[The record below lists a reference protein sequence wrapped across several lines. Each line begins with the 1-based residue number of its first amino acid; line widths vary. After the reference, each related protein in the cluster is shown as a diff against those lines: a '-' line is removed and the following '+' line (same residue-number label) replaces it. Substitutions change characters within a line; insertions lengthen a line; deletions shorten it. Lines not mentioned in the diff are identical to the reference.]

1 MRAVV
6 VVFVVCRR
14 CHRWLVAFEQSRQHL
29 PPSRSQNLVDP
40 SSSPNSPFVVLTV
53 EQQKLDRPPPL
64 PRPVLPRQM
73 DRVPEE
79 EIAREVLLEIGQDAM
94 CGRRRGEA

>member
-1 MRAVV
+1 MRARMIVV
-6 VVFVVCRR
+6 VVVVVA
-14 CHRWLVAFEQSRQHL
+14 VAFEQGWQHL

-40 SSSPNSPFVVLTV
+40 SSSSLNSRFVVVLIV

-73 DRVPEE
+73 DRIPEE